1 MPNRIIRESI
11 LTSDRV
17 DSLDSAAEV
26 FYRRLLSKVDDYGRF
41 DARPSILRA
50 ALFPLRLDRVREA
63 DCSRWIAA
71 CEKAGLIV
79 LYSHDDKP
87 YLEVQFTGWPK
98 RTPSKYPSPDGLQT
112 FANIC
117 EQMKIN
123 VGPNVVVDVVVDVD
137 GSTSAD
143 AELFAGINPQVIR
156 DFKALR
162 KAKKAVITQT
172 ALDGIKREAD
182 KAGYTMEQALKTCC
196 ERGWVGFKAEW
207 VVGQGAAGKAG
218 GKKRVDL

>member
-11 LTSDRV
+11 LTSDRI
-17 DSLDSAAEV
+17 DGLDASSEV

-79 LYSHDDKP
+79 LYSRDGKP
-87 YLEVQFTGWPK
+87 YLEVQDTGWPK
-98 RTPSKYPSPDGLQT
+98 RTPSKYPSPDILQT

-117 EQMKIN
+117 EQVQTN

-143 AELFAGINPQVIR
+143 AELFDGVNPQVIK

-162 KAKKAVITQT
+162 KAKKATITPT
-172 ALDGIKREAD
+172 AVEGIKREAE
-182 KAGYTMEQALKTCC
+182 KAGYTLERALKTCC
-196 ERGWVGFKAEW
+196 ERGWAGFKAEW
-207 VVGQGAAGKAG
+207 VTGHGAAGKTG
-218 GKKRVDL
+218 GKVRVDL